1 MYVIDKEKEE
11 IEIQA
16 KYDELIQ
23 LCWSKNLIST
33 KKDENTIYRAFII
46 SKNAHSSM
54 RRKSGEPYIFHP
66 LSVAIIAVQE
76 IGLGVT
82 GVVCALLHDVVEDTD
97 TSLSDLKSIFGD
109 RVARIIDGLTKIDN
123 IFDTQTNSIQAEN
136 FKKILLAMADD
147 VYVIFLKLC
156 DRLHNMR
163 TLDSMPSAKQLVI
176 SSETQYL
183 YIPIAHR
190 LGLYSIKTELE
201 ELVMKYTNPQ
211 AYNHIKELVEATQG
225 DRQTFIDDFCSSIRE
240 LLDKRGYKYV
250 LNGRVKSIYSIW
262 RKMEKKRIDF
272 EEIYDIFAIRI
283 IIDTP
288 QEEEKEECFKIYSLI
303 TSLFHPNPERFRDW
317 ITVPKANG
325 YESIHTTVM
334 TPSGRWVEVQIRS
347 KRMDIIAEKG
357 MAAHFLYKEGLSKDD
372 VQTNVADNW
381 LAQIREILEHNEK
394 NALDFVDYF
403 KQSLYTKEIYLFTP
417 KGKMITLPAGS
428 TVIDFAFAIHTQLG
442 LSCMGA
448 KVNSRVVSNKY
459 ELKSGEQVQILSS
472 RKMVPEEDWIDIAKT
487 QRAKAEIKKYFRVQK
502 RKYQFEG
509 KNKLAE
515 ILADINMEI
524 TPSILGQLRVALNIS
539 TDLDLYFQLAKD
551 KIKRDDINK
560 CFIKENKP
568 KKAPWLI
575 LAAPFKQLLKPLA
588 AVANKT
594 SNEENTLKDK
604 YQNNI
609 SNILLDEKY
618 EHHDIVIA
626 DCCNP
631 IQGDDVVGFI
641 EDDKIVVHRTNCPK
655 VIDLLATHKNKVVK
669 AKWRKG
675 EDVSFLTA
683 IQMVAIDRKGL
694 LQDLTRIIS
703 QEMDLNI
710 RGITLETSQGIGQGI
725 IMVYVNDTESL
736 NGLIEKLSALE
747 GMESVTRV

>member
-1 MYVIDKEKEE
+1 
-11 IEIQA
+11 
-16 KYDELIQ
+16 
-23 LCWSKNLIST
+23 
-33 KKDENTIYRAFII
+33 
-46 SKNAHSSM
+46 
-54 RRKSGEPYIFHP
+54 
-66 LSVAIIAVQE
+66 
-76 IGLGVT
+76 
-82 GVVCALLHDVVEDTD
+82 
-97 TSLSDLKSIFGD
+97 
-109 RVARIIDGLTKIDN
+109 
-123 IFDTQTNSIQAEN
+123 
-136 FKKILLAMADD
+136 
-147 VYVIFLKLC
+147 
-156 DRLHNMR
+156 
-163 TLDSMPSAKQLVI
+163 
-176 SSETQYL
+176 
-183 YIPIAHR
+183 
-190 LGLYSIKTELE
+190 
-201 ELVMKYTNPQ
+201 
-211 AYNHIKELVEATQG
+211 
-225 DRQTFIDDFCSSIRE
+225 
-240 LLDKRGYKYV
+240 
-250 LNGRVKSIYSIW
+250 
-262 RKMEKKRIDF
+262 MEKKRIDF

-442 LSCMGA
+442 LSSMGA

-594 SNEENTLKDK
+594 SNEENTLKDN

>member
-1 MYVIDKEKEE
+1 MYVIDTEREE
-11 IEIQA
+11 REIQA
-16 KYDELIQ
+16 KYNELIE
-23 LCWSKNLIST
+23 LCKHKNLITT
-33 KKDENTIYRAFII
+33 KKEENTIYRAFII
-46 SKNAHSSM
+46 AKKAHSSM

-76 IGLGVT
+76 IGLGAT
-82 GVVCALLHDVVEDTD
+82 GVVCALLHDVVEDTE
-97 TSLSDLKSIFGD
+97 TTLSDLKSIFGD
-109 RVARIIDGLTKIDN
+109 RVANIIDGLTKIDN

-163 TLDSMPSAKQLVI
+163 TLESMPTAKQLII

-190 LGLYSIKTELE
+190 LGLYTIKTELE

-211 AYNHIKELVEATQG
+211 AYNNIKALVDSTQG
-225 DRQTFIDDFCSSIRE
+225 DRENFIEEFCNSIRE

-250 LNGRVKSIYSIW
+250 LSGRVKSIYSIW
-262 RKMEKKRIDF
+262 RKMEKKRVDF
-272 EEIYDIFAIRI
+272 NEIYDIFAIRI

-288 QEEEKEECFKIYSLI
+288 QDVEKEECFKIYSLI

-317 ITVPKANG
+317 ITVPKSNG

-347 KRMDIIAEKG
+347 RRMDIIAEKG

-381 LAQIREILEHNEK
+381 LSQIREILEHNNS

-417 KGKMITLPAGS
+417 KGKMITLPAGA

-448 KVNSRVVSNKY
+448 KVNSKVVSNKY

-472 RKMVPEEDWIDIAKT
+472 RKMAPEEDWVDIAKT
-487 QRAKAEIKKYFRVQK
+487 QRAKAEIKKYFRLQK
-502 RKYQFEG
+502 RKYELEG
-509 KNKLAE
+509 KNKLID
-515 ILADINMEI
+515 ILNNINV
-524 TPSILGQLRVALNIS
+524 SINPAVLGHLRVNLNIS
-539 TDLDLYFQLAKD
+539 TNLELYYQIAKE
-551 KIKRDDINK
+551 KIKSSDIEK
-560 CFIKENKP
+560 CFIKESKP
-568 KKAPWLI
+568 KKAPWTSL
-575 LAAPFKQLLKPLA
+575 LANPLKYIFKPLA
-588 AVANKT
+588 SLGGKL
-594 SNEENTLKDK
+594 SSDENLSMGQQT
-604 YQNNI
+604 NI
-609 SNILLDEKY
+609 ASILLDEKY
-618 EHHDIVIA
+618 ENYEVVIA
-626 DCCNP
+626 ECCNA
-631 IQGDDVVGFI
+631 IQGDEVIGFI
-641 EDDKIVVHRTNCPK
+641 EDNKIVVHRTGCNK
-655 VIDLLATHKNKVVK
+655 AVELLATHKNRVVK

-683 IQMVAIDRKGL
+683 IQMEAIDRKGL
-694 LQDLTRIIS
+694 LQDLTKIIS

-710 RGITLETSQGIGQGI
+710 RGITLETSNGVGKGI

-736 NGLIEKLSALE
+736 NGLIEKIRALD
-747 GMESVTRV
+747 GMESVVRI

>member
-1 MYVIDKEKEE
+1 MYVLDKEKEE
-11 IEIQA
+11 KEIQA
-16 KYDELIQ
+16 KYDELIEMCRVKGV
-23 LCWSKNLIST
+23 LLSGEESI
-33 KKDENTIYRAFII
+33 IYRAFTIA
-46 SKNAHSSM
+46 KNAHASM

-66 LSVAIIAVQE
+66 LSVAIIAVQD
-76 IGLGVT
+76 IGLGAT

-97 TSLSDLKSIFGD
+97 TTLSDLDMIFGP

-123 IFDTQTNSIQAEN
+123 IFDTQTQSIQAEN

-163 TLDSMPSAKQLVI
+163 TLDSMPSAKQLII

-201 ELVMKYTNPQ
+201 ELVMKYTNPS

-225 DRQTFIDDFCSSIRE
+225 HRETFIEDFSKSIRE
-240 LLDKRGYKYV
+240 LLDKREYKYV

-262 RKMEKKRIDF
+262 RKMEQKRVDF

-283 IIDTP
+283 IIDVP
-288 QEEEKEECFKIYSLI
+288 LEVEKEECFKIYSLI

-347 KRMDIIAEKG
+347 KRMDVIAEKG

-372 VQTNVADNW
+372 VQSNVADNW
-381 LAQIREILEHNEK
+381 LSQIREILENNDH

-448 KVNSRVVSNKY
+448 KVNGKVVGCKQV
-459 ELKSGEQVQILSS
+459 LKSGEQVQILSS
-472 RKMVPEEDWIDIAKT
+472 RKVLPEESWVDVAKT
-487 QRAKAEIKKYFRVQK
+487 QRAKGEIKKYFRVQK
-502 RKYQFEG
+502 RKYALEG
-509 KNKLAE
+509 KNKLNR
-515 ILADINMEI
+515 ILREINMEL
-524 TPSILGQLRVALNIS
+524 TAAVLGDLRVSLNIE
-539 TDLDLYFQLAKD
+539 TDLELYYQLAKD
-551 KIKRDDINK
+551 IIVEQDVVRCLVKTP
-560 CFIKENKP
+560 KP
-568 KKAPWLI
+568 KKSPLLV
-575 LAAPFKQLLKPLA
+575 LASPFKYLFRPL
-588 AVANKT
+588 T
-594 SNEENTLKDK
+594 SSSGKQGADNSDINEK
-604 YQNNI
+604 YHNNI
-609 SNILLDEKY
+609 SNILLDQKY
-618 EHHDIVIA
+618 EHNKILIA
-626 DCCNP
+626 DCCTP

-641 EDDKIVVHRTNCPK
+641 DDDKIVVHRTNCQK
-655 VIDLLATHKNKVVK
+655 AMDLLATQKNRVVK

-675 EDVSFLTA
+675 EVVSFLVG
-683 IQMVAIDRKGL
+683 IQIVAIDRKGL
-694 LQDLTRIIS
+694 LQDLTRLIS
-703 QEMDLNI
+703 QELDLNI
-710 RGITLETSQGIGQGI
+710 RGITFETSQGVGNGI
-725 IMVYVNDTESL
+725 IMVYVNDTDSL
-736 NGLIEKLSALE
+736 NGLIQKIQSLE
-747 GMESVTRV
+747 GVESVRRI